1 MTWIDITLRLREET
15 TGLATGCM
23 ISSSEFN
30 LDDAMSAIE
39 LMEPKMDPGFLQRD
53 ETELLKRAQNHV
65 RCKILSSSVKHR
77 VCDILIGELMNWLSG
92 QLYLQTVHASLFVS
106 MRADLGDTDLMSF
119 IDQLLSS
126 CRRVRKF
133 MHSSGL
139 SDEEDFVG
147 HMFGLNEESTEEIRQ
162 CSPQIVENGMG
173 KHSRFLLLVDD
184 LISRKSDSSTAL
196 DYCLV
201 DLLRA
206 AEDLKISSTEIRLT
220 QEDEEVVTSSLNRS
234 LHRNL
239 LPPGPPRVI
248 PDPRSSVQIYEDWIR
263 LIQGIQECS
272 TSIDACISPLAL
284 ITKLSQIRK
293 NSVFPSA
300 FLRAFL
306 FLRTMSIFPTESII
320 EDWLF
325 SFCGGNLTGFTNSF
339 KEETEAFVSDSSLV
353 MNRAIYA
360 LFRSPCRQHRC
371 LKSVLTD
378 FSVLQH
384 RAWNLNCKYNG
395 SDQKFNSKGLWMFAC
410 LLACMLVELNLLL
423 TIELNLV
430 DAKSQE
436 LPLIFFLMETAAS
449 VRVYLLNDLLGILRT
464 MKALKLPIAE
474 ELRKETIVAAT
485 EQAFIDCA
493 FKATAA
499 FFNASPDR
507 TRLSD
512 TDLER
517 VFELRSIPI
526 QAFPLPKN
534 VSMDEFLEKLNGVS
548 SLDIGADEALGWI
561 DRLTELIGTAEGII
575 LGTDMSLV
583 KKTVLNNKL
592 MLLKMTEKAKLDHK
606 YHWIVPCIIP

>member
-1 MTWIDITLRLREET
+1 
-15 TGLATGCM
+15 
-23 ISSSEFN
+23 
-30 LDDAMSAIE
+30 
-39 LMEPKMDPGFLQRD
+39 
-53 ETELLKRAQNHV
+53 
-65 RCKILSSSVKHR
+65 
-77 VCDILIGELMNWLSG
+77 
-92 QLYLQTVHASLFVS
+92 
-106 MRADLGDTDLMSF
+106 
-119 IDQLLSS
+119 
-126 CRRVRKF
+126 
-133 MHSSGL
+133 
-139 SDEEDFVG
+139 
-147 HMFGLNEESTEEIRQ
+147 
-162 CSPQIVENGMG
+162 
-173 KHSRFLLLVDD
+173 
-184 LISRKSDSSTAL
+184 
-196 DYCLV
+196 
-201 DLLRA
+201 
-206 AEDLKISSTEIRLT
+206 
-220 QEDEEVVTSSLNRS
+220 
-234 LHRNL
+234 
-239 LPPGPPRVI
+239 
-248 PDPRSSVQIYEDWIR
+248 
-263 LIQGIQECS
+263 
-272 TSIDACISPLAL
+272 
-284 ITKLSQIRK
+284 
-293 NSVFPSA
+293 
-300 FLRAFL
+300 
-306 FLRTMSIFPTESII
+306 
-320 EDWLF
+320 
-325 SFCGGNLTGFTNSF
+325 
-339 KEETEAFVSDSSLV
+339 
-353 MNRAIYA
+353 
-360 LFRSPCRQHRC
+360 
-371 LKSVLTD
+371 
-378 FSVLQH
+378 
-384 RAWNLNCKYNG
+384 
-395 SDQKFNSKGLWMFAC
+395 
-410 LLACMLVELNLLL
+410 MLVELNLLL

-561 DRLTELIGTAEGII
+561 DRLTELIGSPEGII